1 MTMIQFLIFALVLLV
16 VLYVCKIIVDYL
28 ELDPPIR
35 KIVLLI
41 VGLIGLLALLNQ
53 LGFIGGRLI

>member
-1 MTMIQFLIFALVLLV
+1 MIQFLIFALVLLI
-16 VLYVCKIIVDYL
+16 VLYVVKIVVDYL

-41 VGLIGLLALLNQ
+41 VGLIGLVALLNQ